1 MSLTFHYI
9 FSGPV
14 TMQRDI
20 STTSAPTPQS
30 VRIIH
35 GALTTGVILYGI
47 VAHFVLLPNHKITG
61 NLDSLAPVL
70 LTIALA
76 LCAVS
81 MLLMKRVP
89 RPDEGETAGA
99 FWLRAASPAL
109 MTWTPL
115 EAGALLSVTLH
126 AQTGSN
132 AAIVVAAVA
141 VLLMVL
147 LRPGYF
153 ESR

>member
-1 MSLTFHYI
+1 
-9 FSGPV
+9 
-14 TMQRDI
+14 MQRDI

-61 NLDSLAPVL
+61 NLDSLVPVL

-76 LCAVS
+76 LGAVS

-115 EAGALLSVTLH
+115 EAAALLSVTLH

-132 AAIVVAAVA
+132 AAIVVAAVV

-153 ESR
+153 ASR